1 MTLQLRKT
9 INARR
14 PLTLLVAWLVMQ
26 SGWNVANADDEHY
39 NNLLIGNRA
48 AGLGGAYTAIADDP
62 SGLYYNPAG
71 IVYAV
76 GSNISGS
83 MNAFHTATTTYK
95 NALGS
100 NTDWERESSALLPSF
115 FGVFQPFG
123 SVKVGFSYAVTDAIQ
138 EDQDQTFTNITQTAK
153 QIDAYTINFN
163 NQLATYNIG
172 PSVAVRYSDTL
183 SFGATLYLHNRSQ
196 ERIIHNLI
204 SFNPV
209 DGGDYLE
216 SSQYLALDETGVR
229 PRLGVMW
236 SPMDKLSLGATV
248 SKTYIMSSKVDI
260 QTTEKDQG
268 SSVVQLNKT
277 STDEKRDFP
286 LQLALGAAYFFNQE
300 LLASGDLTYYSST
313 SDKIL
318 GARQS
323 TLNFALGVEY
333 YLDPHIA
340 LRGGVFSNYANTAE
354 LRSTNVTSTQAEHV
368 DFYGVSF
375 SISRFSRNSALS
387 LGLVH
392 SQGSGQAQLFAPR
405 SDNTAIIQD
414 VDASTFTLFLSASYS
429 Y

>member
-1 MTLQLRKT
+1 MTLHYRKT
-9 INARR
+9 INAGI
-14 PLTLLVAWLVMQ
+14 PLTLLAVCLVAQ
-26 SGWNVANADDEHY
+26 SAWNVANADDYHY

-83 MNAFHTATTTYK
+83 MNAYHTANTTYK

-100 NTDWERESSALLPSF
+100 NTDWERKSSALLPSF

-123 SVKVGFSYAVTDAIQ
+123 NAKVGFSYAVTDAIQ
-138 EDQDQTFTNITQTAK
+138 EDQDQTFTNITQTAQ

-163 NQLATYNIG
+163 NQMATYNIG
-172 PSVAVRYSDTL
+172 PSLAFRYSDAL

-196 ERIIHNLI
+196 ERIFHNLI
-204 SFNPV
+204 AFNPV

-216 SSQYLALDETGVR
+216 SSQYLALDETGVL
-229 PRLGVMW
+229 PKIGVMW
-236 SPMDKLSLGATV
+236 SPYDKLSLGATL
-248 SKTYIMSSKVDI
+248 SKTYITSSKLDI
-260 QTTEKDQG
+260 QTTEKVQG
-268 SSVVQLNKT
+268 SSTVQLNKT
-277 STDEKRDFP
+277 SIDDKIDFP

-300 LLASGDLTYYSST
+300 LLASGDLTYYSAT
-313 SDKIL
+313 SDNIL
-318 GARQS
+318 GTRQS
-323 TLNFALGVEY
+323 IMNFALGMEY
-333 YLDPHIA
+333 YLDSHIA
-340 LRGGVFSNYANTAE
+340 LRGGVFSNYANTPK
-354 LRSTNVTSTQAEHV
+354 LRSTNVTSTQAEHI

-375 SISRFSRNSALS
+375 SISRFTRNSALS

-392 SQGSGQAQLFAPR
+392 SQGSGQAQLFAAR
-405 SDNTAIIQD
+405 SDNTAAIQD
-414 VDASTFTLFLSASYS
+414 VNASTFTLFLSASYS